1 MELSDEELGLAPAKP
16 VAKAVELSD
25 EDIGIAPQQQ
35 AAPVVGASDADIG
48 LTPSAQ
54 PAPSVS
60 SVIPQLVTG
69 NLPPTMS
76 VPVNFA
82 VDVVNNGKS
91 YWNLAKN
98 SWHRTTVEK
107 SISELAQ
114 TIYEQEQIA
123 KDPTFVDKLFGL
135 SGMDDAPNTN
145 PNDPTSKANIRKT
158 YINRLAAQRVEL
170 ENDIRSASAAINE
183 NKATL
188 PGFDAY
194 NEAKGVEGVSAA
206 FAANPAQV
214 INGTIASGAWPLVR
228 GTGLVL
234 GSAALAGAT
243 DGISLLPSLAG
254 GAAGAADAGIHGYDR
269 KRSEVIK
276 IASMAS
282 GVDLEK
288 NPELL
293 GQVMSDPKIYAD
305 ATAKAK
311 AAGISD
317 AAWMGVLSAFGVGAG
332 AINNVG
338 ARVATN
344 VGVQAVGGAGMAATD
359 QLLTHGKVD
368 NAADVAR
375 GAVGGAVTALP
386 FEAYHAATAPKA
398 TPPPLPTAEAPAPAP
413 APAAPTAERPAA
425 PAAARPGSLAGE
437 TDVPPVVAPKP
448 AETAVPPVAG
458 PKPAETAEPAP
469 AAPAQVSTD
478 ALVERGIAAINETGS
493 PTVAMLQRKLNLS
506 YNQAVELF
514 EKIKASGRLN
524 GEAADQPSAPPAPVE
539 AQPAAPSRV
548 PARPSHE
555 GKGATDAWDAQYGKT
570 HNEYGFPVESNQV
583 PARPTYEGKS
593 PSELFDAR
601 IAADRWDEQFARTHH
616 ADGTQRPEPLP
627 ASESWRWTRRKQG
640 FTPPDE
646 PAAEQAPPKEQA
658 APPVAEEAKPAQP
671 VAEAKPA
678 TPPAVDVP
686 VAEAAPAPTE
696 APAARPPVE
705 ATTPVE
711 APIAK
716 KEPSGITKAREEA
729 AALKGQIEK
738 LEASGQGRSP
748 QAAKL
753 RRQFNLRKDDIT
765 AYEKKNKQP
774 LSYPPQERRV
784 AVDVEPQPELPVQP
798 EAPVAEAKPV
808 EPTKPV
814 EQPVAEQAAPA
825 ADNTDVGLV
834 RNEGFTPSEVS
845 ALKDLGLKSM
855 KERLAGME
863 ADGKGDSRDA
873 QNLRKTI
880 ALREKANQA
889 KPTQTEIAGT
899 EETFNL
905 TGEEARKPSEKP
917 NDTTGDLLPETRENP
932 LLTEARSQLAKLEAA
947 GRGDSDQAASLRKQV
962 ADLSQSK
969 PASETASSPAPAET
983 PAKQPKPKV
992 YTAKEGEQPSAPRR
1006 VTRERS
1012 NFDEPPEVQKAR
1024 RIVAEHEQSGKKR
1037 MGKKVSDALTVI
1049 DQFENDAKLQAND
1062 PTTDVTQVSDEALQK
1077 AAEEAKSRRE
1087 YNESEGVEGDK
1098 AQAQL
1103 DDKVLAEF
1111 NERFNKED
1119 TGTTGDFRRDL
1130 LNLTRR
1136 MKLPQLPKEFGAKAL
1151 DTLREQLNGM
1161 GISFNRFKKPNGA
1174 SKEMAVI
1181 DGEHRIAMRNAAD
1194 KMIERICENLAE
1206 MGWTQVDPATES
1218 YYDAFEKLVQDTA
1231 AGKPTT
1237 PMGGVMGAS
1246 PAERP
1251 STKRAYTPTIPE
1263 SEVGRVAGEKV
1274 AEATKQAKAAAERSI
1289 PEVEQAV
1296 RDAMADPNLTPE
1308 QRAERV
1314 GNGLDAW
1321 ADGKL
1326 PKGGL
1331 HSPTPDV
1338 LLAMAW
1344 KAARAIQKTGIE
1356 FAAWSAKHIRE
1367 FGEGFR
1373 DHLPEI
1379 WAKAKVMART
1389 PYDFVTFRYFDS
1401 RPTKLWQNADR
1412 HAADAA
1418 AGLVPQSPTLTKL
1431 ASLIFDRPGP
1441 NATASDIAIPRRI
1454 QLVGTQFGN
1463 VFTGIMSK
1471 FRADFAGMSKEQ
1483 RLQWDADF
1491 RSYVLGEKQPPAGKI
1506 AEAVTE
1512 YKQLL
1517 SDLHEYQNKA
1527 GIEMGEAKD
1536 YFPRIYDE
1544 TAVAGDT
1551 EGFVAAAKSMYE
1563 ARNARLKA
1571 EAEAA
1576 LPAAIAEKEQRLR
1589 QLDKEAGRDPKT
1601 DAQYRERAEEWGAEE
1616 QDRINEK
1623 FNKTPADHENDARAW
1638 AFRILNGTVDQVS
1651 LHDTASHESSAPAH
1665 SESRLFTNAEAKLAE
1680 KFLSKDIERVTNG
1693 YIARAVK
1700 KAEVARNFGPNGEE
1714 FTKMIAQLQRDKV
1727 APERIAETVD
1737 LVRRSLDIGTEK
1749 LSPVF
1754 AKAMDWTNLA
1764 ISAGYL
1770 GKSFV
1775 NNLLLE
1781 PMAGSMRHGNAY
1793 LGLRGI
1799 AETWVATAAHLSRS
1813 FPGLHDRAER
1823 AFGSRLE
1830 FAKSVSEAIGEQLGL
1845 LHSEVEN
1852 SMMGSHYDYS
1862 MEHGGSDLAKRL
1874 TRRVQ
1879 DATLLEQT
1887 ERGKTVASIKI
1898 ARLAIRDNA
1907 RFLLGEAPIQKVLKK
1922 VGIDAT
1928 APESSAMIF
1937 RELGVPDAEHKAFA
1951 DWVSK
1956 LEGLNDADYQA
1967 AVLGKGREAQLYR
1980 RAIQKMSSGLSIKTN
1995 PALKMAR
2002 ADRLE
2007 GRLMMQLMNYSYAY
2021 GNLVKDRVWSS
2032 AKASVTPGEGKTAL
2046 DRGRLAAP
2054 LMVGA
2059 PLAILAAEGGKQIVN
2074 ALWPTDNTKKRDD
2087 QPAEQKLW
2095 DNASYAGLFGPKV
2108 EYLAKWINRG
2118 QLPGGPAIEA
2128 VGKTLGVGGEA
2139 VNGKAGG
2146 DQRAAKQA
2154 YDIGVKPAAIATA
2167 AAVHPFLGFI
2177 ANQVMLQDDNRKAFI
2192 EGATG
2197 NPVPPSR

>member
-16 VAKAVELSD
+16 VAKPVAELSDADLGLAPAQPVGKAVELSD
-25 EDIGIAPQQQ
+25 QDIGIAPQQK

-69 NLPPTMS
+69 NLPPMMS

-82 VDVVNNGKS
+82 VDAANNGKS

-98 SWHRTTVEK
+98 SWHRVTAEK
-107 SISELAQ
+107 SISQLAQ
-114 TIYEQEQIA
+114 NIAEQERI
-123 KDPTFVDKLFGL
+123 T
-135 SGMDDAPNTN
+135 
-145 PNDPTSKANIRKT
+145 NDPAYVMQVLGNGKVHDSDNNIIPAEKAKEL
-158 YINRLAAQRVEL
+158 YLAGLKVQQQQLTDATRE
-170 ENDIRSASAAINE
+170 ATTAIAE
-183 NKATL
+183 NKTDL
-188 PGFDAY
+188 PAFDAY
-194 NEAKGVEGVSAA
+194 NKANSLSEMGAA
-206 FAANPAQV
+206 FATNPAQV
-214 INGTIASGAWPLVR
+214 VSGTLSSGAWPMVR
-228 GTGLVL
+228 GTGIVL
-234 GSAALAGAT
+234 GTAALAGAT

-269 KRSEVIK
+269 KLSEVIK
-276 IASMAS
+276 EAGMKA

-288 NPELL
+288 NPELI
-293 GQVMSDPKIYAD
+293 GQVMSNPEIYAE
-305 ATAKAK
+305 ASAKAK

-344 VGVQAVGGAGMAATD
+344 VGVQAIGGAGMAATD
-359 QLLTHGKVD
+359 QLITHGKVD
-368 NAADVAR
+368 NAADIAR
-375 GAVGGAVTALP
+375 GAVGGAINAVP
-386 FEAYHAATAPKA
+386 FEAFHAATAKPNGAK
-398 TPPPLPTAEAPAPAP
+398 PPPLPTAEAPAPAP
-413 APAAPTAERPAA
+413 APATAAPAAERPAA
-425 PAAARPGSLAGE
+425 PAAARPGSFAGE

-448 AETAVPPVAG
+448 AETAN
-458 PKPAETAEPAP
+458 PAP
-469 AAPAQVSTD
+469 AAPAAQPVAQEVKAPPRPTYDSRY
-478 ALVERGIAAINETGS
+478 EGRGMEGINEYRAAVKEWNDKYLATHWPMDGS
-493 PTVAMLQRKLNLS
+493 PRKP
-506 YNQAVELF
+506 A
-514 EKIKASGRLN
+514 
-524 GEAADQPSAPPAPVE
+524 EAA
-539 AQPAAPSRV
+539 PAAPAPAPSSRV

-570 HNEYGFPVESNQV
+570 HNEYGFPVESDQV

-593 PSELFDAR
+593 PSELYDAR
-601 IAADRWDEQFARTHH
+601 IAADRWDEQFARTHN
-616 ADGTQRPEPLP
+616 ADGTPRPEPLP

-646 PAAEQAPPKEQA
+646 PAAEQAPPKEQT
-658 APPVAEEAKPAQP
+658 APPVTEEAKPAQP
-671 VAEAKPA
+671 VAEEANPA
-678 TPPAVDVP
+678 TPPAVEAAP

-705 ATTPVE
+705 AATPVDV
-711 APIAK
+711 PSPK

-738 LEASGQGRSP
+738 LEAAGQGRSP

-774 LSYPPQERRV
+774 LTYQPQERRT

-798 EAPVAEAKPV
+798 EAPVEQPKPV

-814 EQPVAEQAAPA
+814 EQPK
-825 ADNTDVGLV
+825 T
-834 RNEGFTPSEVS
+834 EVP
-845 ALKDLGLKSM
+845 KV
-855 KERLAGME
+855 E
-863 ADGKGDSRDA
+863 
-873 QNLRKTI
+873 
-880 ALREKANQA
+880 A
-889 KPTQTEIAGT
+889 KPAQTEIAGT
-899 EETFNL
+899 EDTFNL

-932 LLTEARSQLAKLEAA
+932 LLTEARNQLAKLEAA

-962 ADLSQSK
+962 ADLSQTK
-969 PASETASSPAPAET
+969 PASEPAAPAPAET
-983 PAKQPKPKV
+983 PAKEPKPKV
-992 YTAKEGEQPSAPRR
+992 FTAREGEQPSAPRR

-1049 DQFENDAKLQAND
+1049 DQFENDAKLHAND
-1062 PTTDVTQVSDEALQK
+1062 PTTDVTQVSDEALQR
-1077 AAEEAKSRRE
+1077 AAEEAKSRKE

-1174 SKEMAVI
+1174 SKETAVI

-1206 MGWTQVDPATES
+1206 MGWTQLDPAKES

-1237 PMGGVMGAS
+1237 PMGGVLGAS

-1251 STKRAYTPTIPE
+1251 STKRAYTPTIQE
-1263 SEVGRVAGEKV
+1263 SEVGRVAGEKA

-1326 PKGGL
+1326 PKGAL

-1356 FAAWSAKHIRE
+1356 FGAWSAKHIRE

-1401 RPTKLWQNADR
+1401 RPSKLWQNADR

-1418 AGLVPQSPTLTKL
+1418 AGLVPASPTLTKL

-1454 QLVGTQFGN
+1454 QLVGTQFAN

-1471 FRADFAGMSKEQ
+1471 FRADFAGMNKEQ

-1512 YKQLL
+1512 YKQML
-1517 SDLHEYQNKA
+1517 SDLHEYQKKA

-1536 YFPRIYDE
+1536 YFPRIYDV
-1544 TAVAGDT
+1544 TTVAGDT

-1623 FNKTPADHENDARAW
+1623 FNKTPEDHENDARAW

-1693 YIARAVK
+1693 YIASAVK
-1700 KAEVARNFGPNGEE
+1700 KAEVARNFGPNGEG

-1727 APERIAETVD
+1727 APERITETVD

-1749 LSPVF
+1749 LSPTF
-1754 AKAMDWTNLA
+1754 AKAIDWTNLA

-1813 FPGLHDRAER
+1813 FPGLHDRAEK
-1823 AFGSRLE
+1823 AFGSRFE

-1874 TRRVQ
+1874 TNRVQ
-1879 DATLLEQT
+1879 HATLLEQT

-2074 ALWPTDNTKKRDD
+2074 ALWPTDNTKKRDE
-2087 QPAEQKLW
+2087 QPDEQKLW

-2139 VNGKAGG
+2139 VNGKAGA

-2167 AAVHPFLGFI
+2167 AAVHPFLGFL
-2177 ANQVMLQDDNRKAFI
+2177 ANQVMLQDDNRKDFI

-2197 NPVPPSR
+2197 KPMPPSR